1 MELNQSEAM
10 SSDEIAEGIGGVT
23 KARPGRY
30 LNYLEK

>member
-10 SSDEIAEGIGGVT
+10 SSDEIAEGIGVT